1 MDKLK
6 RREFLATAAAATSLP
21 YLIPS
26 GVLAVEGREGANE
39 KLTIGHMGIG
49 GMGSGH
55 LHDIKGRADRG
66 QVNLAAICD
75 VDNRHLEKA
84 SKIAGLKADVYRDYR
99 YLLDRK
105 DIDAVIMATPD
116 HWHGVGMVHAAESGK
131 HVYVE
136 KPACCTIEEGRS
148 MIAAAEKNKVSVQ
161 VGSQGRSTGDACAA
175 ATYLRNGMIGKVSKV
190 TCWHYGNPVGGTD
203 PDSLPPP
210 ELDWDLWLGPMR
222 WRPYNRCYCPGSFR
236 WFLESGG
243 GQLRDRGAHVMSC
256 ALYLMNADHQ
266 PPATIEAKGT
276 APTRGLWDCPVD
288 MEVVYTFKNPDWTL
302 VWSQPGNPPPKG
314 DTGHN
319 QYGAV
324 YHGDKETLTLYG
336 GDGGT
341 WTEKK
346 ARQFKI
352 PAGGVEVYRSP
363 GHKEDWFQGIKT
375 GKKTIMNIEAGV
387 AVANLT
393 IMGNLSYILGRKL
406 TWDAA
411 QGRFAGDEQA
421 NRMIGRPQRHPYH
434 L

>member
-6 RREFLATAAAATSLP
+6 RREFLATAAAAASLP
-21 YLIPS
+21 CLIPS
-26 GVLAVEGREGANE
+26 GVLAAGGRAGANE
-39 KLTIGHMGIG
+39 KLTFGHVGIG

-75 VDNRHLEKA
+75 ADDRHLENA
-84 SKIAGLKADVYRDYR
+84 SKIAGPKADVYRDYR
-99 YLLDRK
+99 YLLERK

-136 KPACCTIEEGRS
+136 KPACCTIEEGRA
-148 MIAAAEKNKVSVQ
+148 MIAAAAKNKVSVQ
-161 VGSQGRSTGDACAA
+161 IGSQGRSTGDAYAA
-175 ATYLRNGMIGKVSKV
+175 ATYLQNGMIGKVSKV
-190 TCWHYGNPVGGTD
+190 TCWHYGNPEGGTD
-203 PDSLPPP
+203 PDGPPPP

-243 GQLRDRGAHVMSC
+243 GQIRDRGAHVMSC
-256 ALYLMNADHQ
+256 ALYLMNADRQ
-266 PPATIEAKGT
+266 PPATIEAKGR

-288 MEVVYTFKNPDWTL
+288 MEVVYTFKDPDWTL
-302 VWSQPGNPPPKG
+302 VWSQPGHPPPKG

-324 YHGDKETLTLYG
+324 YHGDKDTLTLYG

-346 ARQFKI
+346 ARQFKV
-352 PAGGVEVYRSP
+352 PAGGVEPYRSP

-411 QGRFAGDEQA
+411 RGRFAGDEQA